1 MILKNWLSIQ
11 WDLVAP
17 VIVAISHLCHL
28 FGREAGLITI
38 LEHTFNTL
46 GESFKDPLGLSAKLA
61 SRCI

>member
-1 MILKNWLSIQ
+1 MGS
-11 WDLVAP
+11 VAP

-28 FGREAGLITI
+28 FVREAGLITI

-46 GESFKDPLGLSAKLA
+46 GESFKDPLGLSAKLT